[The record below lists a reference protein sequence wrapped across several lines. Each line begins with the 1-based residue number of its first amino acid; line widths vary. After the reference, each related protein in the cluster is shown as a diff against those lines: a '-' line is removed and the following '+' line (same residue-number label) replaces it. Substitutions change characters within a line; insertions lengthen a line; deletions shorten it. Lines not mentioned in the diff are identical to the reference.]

1 MGCLRLRTLYVLRT
15 ALPASSDVS
24 AGLPPLSDEAR
35 TALSACADGH
45 DHNEEAFAY
54 LVGAVRDWTPAALAT
69 ARGQPLPAEQL
80 IAGRD
85 DARGLVVEVIGI
97 LAQRDRL
104 EDFWE
109 DVEEW
114 YIRLPDGGAVCVF
127 VVDPPAT
134 PRGSDVRLVGLSYKR
149 VDATGRDGQPRS
161 YPAVVARVAAIE
173 SMTARATRGAVP
185 LIGLVI
191 AMLGAL
197 VFLRWRVAKLAR
209 PRVAKEIPS
218 DRFDAPDE
226 LPQDPAEALAA
237 LRRRNST

>member
-1 MGCLRLRTLYVLRT
+1 MVATKDSYVLLT
-15 ALPASSDVS
+15 ALPASSDVP

-35 TALSACADGH
+35 TALGACADGH

-54 LVGAVRDWTPAALAT
+54 LVGAVRDWTPAALET

-85 DARGLVVEVIGI
+85 EARGLVVEVSGT

-109 DVEEW
+109 DIEEW
-114 YIRLPDGGAVCVF
+114 YVRLPDGRAVCVF
-127 VVDPPAT
+127 VVDPPET
-134 PRGSDVRLVGLSYKR
+134 PRDSDVRLLGLSYKR
-149 VDATGRDGQPRS
+149 IDATGRDGQPRS
-161 YPAVVARVAAIE
+161 YAGLVARVAAIE
-173 SMTARATRGAVP
+173 PKTARAARGAVP

-197 VFLRWRVAKLAR
+197 VFLRWRVAKLR
-209 PRVAKEIPS
+209 QPRVAKEVPS
-218 DRFDAPDE
+218 GRFDAADE

-237 LRRRNST
+237 LRRRNSA